1 MSRTRRPLRI
11 AYFSNFSPQKLGTG
25 ENRIV
30 AFAAAARDRGYRF
43 TLFGREPV
51 HPDVR
56 VALREAGARWE
67 PLSRLESTPVRSS
80 RRLAKE
86 FDVLQLNMIA
96 PRSRLALAAYLAW
109 PARVLFV
116 DRVSGQPDGPPARGI
131 VRRIADRLTMF
142 RVHELAGITDYVRER
157 ARARFG
163 LPAARTRV
171 LYNGVDDGRFHPP
184 AREPEEEPFRVLTVA
199 NLIPEKGVDVLL
211 EAMAMARI
219 DDGRLD
225 IAGSGPEE
233 PDLRRLAQ
241 ELGIASQTR
250 FLGMRDDV
258 PELLRTSHVF
268 VHPAVW
274 QEALGNTVLE
284 GMATGR
290 PVIASR
296 VGGIPELMEDG
307 EEGLLI
313 EPGDVEGLAA
323 ALESL
328 AEDAERRRRLGAE
341 ARNRVLRDFRLEDS
355 IARHLDWCEE
365 VFYGASPA
373 VSSDE

>member
-1 MSRTRRPLRI
+1 MTSSEPRADRSSIRI

-30 AFAAAARDRGYRF
+30 AFAAAARARGHRF
-43 TLFGREPV
+43 TLFGRKPV

-80 RRLAKE
+80 RRLARE

-116 DRVSGQPDGPPARGI
+116 DRVSGEPGGPPSRGF
-131 VRRIADRLTMF
+131 VRRIADRLTMV
-142 RVHELAGITDYVRER
+142 RVDELAGITDYVRQR
-157 ARARFG
+157 AQARFG

-171 LYNGVDDGRFHPP
+171 LYNGVDVERFHPP
-184 AREPEEEPFRVLTVA
+184 AREPEERPFRVLTVA

-211 EAMAMARI
+211 EAMAMVSV
-219 DDGRLD
+219 DDWRLRV
-225 IAGSGPEE
+225 AGAGPEE
-233 PDLRRLAQ
+233 PELRRLA
-241 ELGIASQTR
+241 EDFGIESRTR
-250 FLGMRDDV
+250 FLGLRDDV

-268 VHPAVW
+268 VHAAVW

-296 VGGIPELMEDG
+296 VGGIPELIQDG
-307 EEGLLI
+307 EEGLLVG
-313 EPGDVEGLAA
+313 PGDVEGIAA

-328 AEDAERRRRLGAE
+328 AENAERRRRLGAE
-341 ARNRVLRDFRLEDS
+341 ARKRVLRDFRLEDS

-365 VFYGASPA
+365 VSLDRPG
-373 VSSDE
+373 